1 MLEAAGVDAELLVVR
16 DPRKPR
22 WLPGL
27 EQTGA
32 IVCDAKTAANRALP
46 KGPRIFVFPILF
58 DAVRDDLAQF
68 SDTSQFL

>member
-1 MLEAAGVDAELLVVR
+1 VEPGDVEDCAMGDL
-16 DPRKPR
+16 PR
-22 WLPGL
+22 WLRGL

-32 IVCDAKTAANRALP
+32 MLCDAKTAANRALP